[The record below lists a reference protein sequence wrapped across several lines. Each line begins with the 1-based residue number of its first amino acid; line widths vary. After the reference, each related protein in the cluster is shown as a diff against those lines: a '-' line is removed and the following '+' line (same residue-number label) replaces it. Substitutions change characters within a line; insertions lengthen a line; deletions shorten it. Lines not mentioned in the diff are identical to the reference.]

1 MGDNMDYNEF
11 LNNVYSQFKNNDQYT
26 SNNYIKFLREN
37 NTNIVN
43 FLVDDINFGLIQG
56 TIIDQANSILIYF
69 HVKSEII
76 LSKANINDDI
86 VYITNVLLAKGNIK
100 ITEMVKRKFK
110 ERKDLYKPNAYDE
123 FIDNT
128 ELNSEFTYLISN
140 IMEKYNQKNTQK
152 RHKI

>member
-1 MGDNMDYNEF
+1 MDYNEF
-11 LNNVYSQFKNNDQYT
+11 LNNVYSQFKNSDQYK

-43 FLVDDINFGLIQG
+43 FLVDDINFGLIHG

-76 LSKANINDDI
+76 LSKANINDNI
-86 VYITNVLLAKGNIK
+86 VYITNVLLDKGNIK

-110 ERKDLYKPNAYDE
+110 ERKDLYKPNDYDE